1 MFNVYK
7 VNTSLQIAVIG
18 LGPIGT
24 VSAAGLA
31 LSGHD
36 VLATDIDTIKVRAF
50 RAGRYGGYEPGL
62 ADRLKSALQCGNI
75 RFRHCDEVEE
85 DLGEVA
91 LIAVGTPPGE
101 GYVPELGQVDAAIRW
116 VRERSSGNLVVAMKS
131 TVPPGT
137 GQRILQDHL
146 SRTGIGYAAN
156 PEFLRAG
163 QALTDWDRPDRIVI
177 GTAPGD
183 TRSLGAVRRLYDG
196 IAAPVVATD
205 ITTAEMIKYASN
217 AFLATRISFMNEI
230 AAICDRVGASI
241 DGVSEGLSLDSRSG
255 SRIFAG
261 AGYGGP
267 CLPKDVRALEQL
279 VRQPVHGS
287 ELLRAVINV
296 NERQW
301 QLPLRALRDR
311 FGDSL
316 QGLKIAILGL
326 TFKPGTGDLTEA
338 PTVKL
343 AHALAAEGAQLTAYD
358 PSVRNG
364 EVAVLPVNAQIAP
377 DVSAATS
384 RAQAVVVITE
394 WSEIVGA
401 DWVAIGHG
409 MAPPWFIFDG
419 RNALDPVTMRAAG
432 FEYVGVGRGPL
443 LQDALRG

>member
-1 MFNVYK
+1 M
-7 VNTSLQIAVIG
+7 
-18 LGPIGT
+18 
-24 VSAAGLA
+24 
-31 LSGHD
+31 
-36 VLATDIDTIKVRAF
+36 
-50 RAGRYGGYEPGL
+50 

-85 DLGEVA
+85 DLGQVA

-101 GYVPELGQVDAAIRW
+101 GYAPELGQVHSAIRW

-137 GQRILQDHL
+137 GQRILQHHL
-146 SRTGIGYAAN
+146 SGTGIGYAAN

-183 TRSLGAVRRLYDG
+183 TRSLEAVRRLYDG
-196 IAAPVVATD
+196 IGAPVVATD

-241 DGVSEGLSLDSRSG
+241 DGVSEGLALDSRSG

-261 AGYGGP
+261 VGYGGP

-279 VRQPVHGS
+279 VRQPVDGS

-301 QLPLRALRDR
+301 QLPLRVLRDR

-316 QGLKIAILGL
+316 HGLKVAILGL

-338 PTVKL
+338 PAVKL

-358 PSVRNG
+358 PNVRNG
-364 EVAVLPVNAQIAP
+364 EGADPPAILRIAKDVLA
-377 DVSAATS
+377 AATG
-384 RAQAVVVITE
+384 AQAVAVMTE
-394 WSEIVGA
+394 WKEIVEA
-401 DWVAIGHG
+401 DWMDVSHG
-409 MAPPWFIFDG
+409 MEPPRFVFDG
-419 RNALDPVTMRAAG
+419 RNALDPANMWAAG
-432 FEYVGVGRGPL
+432 FEYVGVGRGPV
-443 LQDALRG
+443 LQDVVRG

>member
-1 MFNVYK
+1 MK
-7 VNTSLQIAVIG
+7 VTVIG
-18 LGPIGT
+18 LGPVGT

-36 VLATDIDTIKVRAF
+36 VLATDIDPLKVRAL

-62 ADRLKSALQCGNI
+62 ADRLKSARQCGNI

-101 GYVPELGQVDAAIRW
+101 GYVPELGQVHAAIRW

-137 GQRILQDHL
+137 GQRILQHHL
-146 SRTGIGYAAN
+146 SGTGISYAAN

-196 IAAPVVATD
+196 IGAPVVVTD
-205 ITTAEMIKYASN
+205 IATAEMITYASN

-230 AAICDRVGASI
+230 AAICDQIGASV

-261 AGYGGP
+261 VGYGGP

-279 VRQPVHGS
+279 VPQSVHGS

-296 NERQW
+296 NDRQW

-338 PTVKL
+338 PAVKL
-343 AHALAAEGAQLTAYD
+343 AHALAAEGVELTAYD

-364 EVAVLPVNAQIAP
+364 EDAVLPVNVQIAP

-401 DWVAIGHG
+401 DWVAISHG

-432 FEYVGVGRGPL
+432 FEYVGVGCGPL

>member
-1 MFNVYK
+1 MV
-7 VNTSLQIAVIG
+7 V
-18 LGPIGT
+18 
-24 VSAAGLA
+24 
-31 LSGHD
+31 
-36 VLATDIDTIKVRAF
+36 TDIA
-50 RAGRYGGYEPGL
+50 
-62 ADRLKSALQCGNI
+62 
-75 RFRHCDEVEE
+75 
-85 DLGEVA
+85 
-91 LIAVGTPPGE
+91 
-101 GYVPELGQVDAAIRW
+101 
-116 VRERSSGNLVVAMKS
+116 
-131 TVPPGT
+131 
-137 GQRILQDHL
+137 
-146 SRTGIGYAAN
+146 
-156 PEFLRAG
+156 
-163 QALTDWDRPDRIVI
+163 
-177 GTAPGD
+177 
-183 TRSLGAVRRLYDG
+183 
-196 IAAPVVATD
+196 
-205 ITTAEMIKYASN
+205 TAEMITYASN

-230 AAICDRVGASI
+230 AAICDQIGASV

-261 AGYGGP
+261 VGYGGP

-279 VRQPVHGS
+279 VPQSVHGS

-296 NERQW
+296 NDRQW

-338 PTVKL
+338 PAVKL
-343 AHALAAEGAQLTAYD
+343 AHALAAEGVELTAYD

-364 EVAVLPVNAQIAP
+364 EDAVLPVNVQIAP

-401 DWVAIGHG
+401 DWVAISHG

-432 FEYVGVGRGPL
+432 FEYVGVGCGPL